1 MLFKLPKKITTFG
14 VASAVV
20 FSLGAAAPS
29 AYAAEAKY
37 SDHDPLGGMRPQFL
51 HDVWFPEI
59 EKQTGGALKIRSFFG
74 GALMK
79 SKEALKGVGDNVA
92 QISFSFP
99 GHYPSR
105 LLAHNIFALFP
116 EGPEKFENQAW
127 LWRAAYEQIP
137 AFKAEL
143 DNANVMPLLVTA
155 GLPGAFAGKKP
166 LASLADI
173 KGDNWRAGGKWYLR
187 YLESAGALP
196 VSVPWGDIYVALQTG
211 AIEGV
216 FTNYDG
222 LHLMK
227 FDEVAPNMLVSKK
240 LWYALPFLHYINKD
254 YFQSLSKEVQDGV
267 LKASKIAEQKF
278 AAVYSASFD
287 KVKTEQLAAGVK
299 VTELTDA
306 DLAMWADPSKLSV
319 HQANWVK
326 DAEAAGLK
334 DAAGVMEKVRALH
347 KQAMSR

>member
-1 MLFKLPKKITTFG
+1 MLFKLSKKITAFG

-20 FSLGAAAPS
+20 LSLSAAAPS
-29 AYAAEAKY
+29 AFAAEAKY

-59 EKQTGGALKIRSFFG
+59 EKQTNGALKIRSFFG
-74 GALMK
+74 GALLK
-79 SKEALKGVGDNVA
+79 NKEALKGVSDNVA
-92 QISFSFP
+92 QISFTFP
-99 GHYPSR
+99 GNYPSR
-105 LLAHNIFALFP
+105 LLVHNIFALFP
-116 EGPEKFENQAW
+116 QGPEKFVNQAW

-143 DNANVMPLLVTA
+143 DKANVIPLLVTA

-166 LASLADI
+166 LANLSAI

-187 YLESAGALP
+187 YLGGAGALP

-211 AIEGV
+211 AIDGV

-227 FDEVAPNMLVSKK
+227 FDEVAPNMLISKK

-254 YFQSLSKEVQDGV
+254 YFESLPKEVQEGV

-278 AAVYSASFD
+278 AKVYDDSFE
-287 KVKTEQLAAGVK
+287 KVKSEQLAAGVK
-299 VTELTDA
+299 ITVMTDA
-306 DLAMWADPSKLSV
+306 DLDMWADPARLAV

-347 KQAMSR
+347 KQAMNR